1 MKMLEKAL
9 TGGKTYWT
17 WVCFLLAVIG
27 VGFIAYLHQFSVGLG
42 VTGMSRDV
50 SWGLYIGQFTFLV
63 GVAASGVMVVLPY
76 YLHDYKKFG
85 RMTVLGEFLA
95 ISAVVMCMLF
105 IFVDMGQPRRV
116 LNVILHP
123 TPNSVMFFDMCVLAG
138 YLILNVLVGWT
149 ALGAERKEVAP
160 PKWVKPLVYLSIGW
174 APSIHTVTAFLY
186 AGLPGRHFWLSAIMA
201 ARFLSSAFA
210 AGPALLII
218 LALVLRKN
226 TKFDPGTEAIQ
237 ALGKIVTYF
246 MITSVF
252 FLGLEFFT
260 AFYSGIPGHTQ
271 PFIYLYSGYEGHAAL
286 VPLMWLS
293 SILAVV
299 ALFLLVF
306 PQFRKKEGLLV
317 IACIATFVSLWID
330 KGFGLIVGG
339 FVPNPFE
346 KITEYWPTIPETLIT
361 LAVWAIGFLVL
372 TVLYKIAVSIKEEV
386 VFDKY
391 GERQIKA
398 E

>member
-1 MKMLEKAL
+1 MLETAL
-9 TGGKTYWT
+9 KGSRKYWV
-17 WVCFLLAVIG
+17 WIFFLLTVIG
-27 VGFIAYLHQFSVGLG
+27 AGFISYIYQFRVGLG

-76 YLHDYKKFG
+76 YLHNYKVFG
-85 RMTVLGEFLA
+85 RITVLGEFLA
-95 ISAVVMCMLF
+95 IAAVIMCMLF
-105 IFVDMGQPRRV
+105 IFVDMGQPLRV

-123 TPNSVMFFDMCVLAG
+123 TPNSVMFFDMVVLSV
-138 YLILNVLVGWT
+138 YLLLNILVGWT
-149 ALGAERKEVAP
+149 VLGAERKGLPAP
-160 PKWVKPLVYLSIGW
+160 SWVKPLIILSIAW

-201 ARFLSSAFA
+201 ARFLASAFA
-210 AGPALLII
+210 GGPSLLII
-218 LALVLRKN
+218 LALIVRKY
-226 TKFDPGTEAIQ
+226 TKFDPGKEAIQ

-246 MITSVF
+246 MITNVF

-260 AFYSGIPGHTQ
+260 AFYSNIPGHME
-271 PFIYLYSGYEGHAAL
+271 PFMYLYAGVEGQGKL
-286 VPLMWLS
+286 VPVMWTS
-293 SILAVV
+293 TILAVI

-306 PQFRKKEGLLV
+306 PQFRKSEKLLAT
-317 IACIATFVSLWID
+317 ACIATFFSLWID

-346 KITEYWPTIPETLIT
+346 RITEYWPTLPETLIT

-372 TVLYKIAVSIKEEV
+372 TILYKIAVSIKEEA

-391 GERQIKA
+391 GQRQVK
-398 E
+398 

>member
-1 MKMLEKAL
+1 MLETAL
-9 TGGKTYWT
+9 KGSRRYWG
-17 WVCFLLAVIG
+17 WICFLLVVMG
-27 VGFIAYLHQFSVGLG
+27 TGFIAYLYQFRIGLG
-42 VTGMSRDV
+42 ITGMSRDV

-76 YLHDYKKFG
+76 YLHNYKAFG
-85 RMTVLGEFLA
+85 RITVLGEFLA

-105 IFVDMGQPRRV
+105 IFVDMGQPLRV

-123 TPNSVMFFDMCVLAG
+123 TPNSVMFFDMLVLSG
-138 YLILNVLVGWT
+138 YLLLNVLVGWT
-149 ALGAERKEVAP
+149 VLGAERKGISAP
-160 PKWVKPLVYLSIGW
+160 SWVKPFIILSIAW

-201 ARFLSSAFA
+201 ARFLASAFA
-210 AGPALLII
+210 GGPALLIL
-218 LALVLRKN
+218 LALIVRKY
-226 TKFDPGTEAIQ
+226 TKFDAGKEAIQ

-246 MITSVF
+246 MITNIF

-260 AFYSGIPGHTQ
+260 AFYSKIPGHML
-271 PFIYLYSGYEGHAAL
+271 PFTYLYAGYEGEHKL
-286 VPLMWLS
+286 VPVMWTS
-293 SILAVV
+293 TILAIV
-299 ALFLLVF
+299 ALFLLIF
-306 PQFRKKEGLLV
+306 PQFRKKESVLAV
-317 IACIATFVSLWID
+317 ACVSTFLSLWID

-346 KITEYWPTIPETLIT
+346 RVTEYWPTLPETLIT
-361 LAVWAIGFLVL
+361 LAVWATGFLVL
-372 TVLYKIAVSIKEEV
+372 TILYKIAVSIKEEA

-391 GERQIKA
+391 GQRQIK